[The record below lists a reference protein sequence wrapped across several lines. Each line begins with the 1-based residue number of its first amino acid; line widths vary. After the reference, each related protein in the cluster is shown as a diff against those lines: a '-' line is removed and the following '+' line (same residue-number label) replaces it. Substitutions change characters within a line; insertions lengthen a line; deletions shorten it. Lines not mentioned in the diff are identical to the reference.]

1 MAGSGG
7 RKQCTSAPCDFCSC
21 PSVMLHDVLGSDS
34 TADGETSDIQIDLKR
49 ILSYYQ
55 RRYAGAMYSGCGG
68 GYAIVAS
75 EEPVPGA
82 LKVKVK
88 TC

>member
-1 MAGSGG
+1 
-7 RKQCTSAPCDFCSC
+7 
-21 PSVMLHDVLGSDS
+21 
-34 TADGETSDIQIDLKR
+34 
-49 ILSYYQ
+49 
-55 RRYAGAMYSGCGG
+55 MYSGCGG
-68 GYAIVAS
+68 GYAIIAS

>member
-1 MAGSGG
+1 
-7 RKQCTSAPCDFCSC
+7 
-21 PSVMLHDVLGSDS
+21 
-34 TADGETSDIQIDLKR
+34 
-49 ILSYYQ
+49 
-55 RRYAGAMYSGCGG
+55 MYSGCGG

-88 TC
+88 IG